1 MLVDGRSLAS
11 ETLAHVREE
20 LSRPLVVRAIVVTPS
35 PATES
40 YLATKAARAEDAG
53 MHLEVMRLP
62 DTATTEDVIQ
72 AIGTP
77 GADSL
82 IVQLPLPAH
91 IDTDAALAAIPLG
104 KDADVLSGRAYARFR
119 EGEKDALVPPV
130 AAAVA
135 LILEIHD
142 VAVDGTHAVV
152 VGQGRLVG
160 EPVTA
165 WLKQRGASVTVLT
178 RESSDRSA
186 LADAD
191 LIVTGA
197 GVAGLIRPRDI
208 KEGCVLIDAGTSES
222 DGSIVGDADP
232 ACALKASVFTPVPG
246 GVGPVAVACL
256 FRNAA
261 LLARNGESEV

>member
-1 MLVDGRSLAS
+1 M
-11 ETLAHVREE
+11 
-20 LSRPLVVRAIVVTPS
+20 
-35 PATES
+35 
-40 YLATKAARAEDAG
+40 
-53 MHLEVMRLP
+53 
-62 DTATTEDVIQ
+62 
-72 AIGTP
+72 
-77 GADSL
+77 
-82 IVQLPLPAH
+82 
-91 IDTDAALAAIPLG
+91 
-104 KDADVLSGRAYARFR
+104 
-119 EGEKDALVPPV
+119 PPV

-135 LILEIHD
+135 LILATHD
-142 VAVDGTHAVV
+142 VRVDGAYAVV

-165 WLKQRGASVTVLT
+165 WLRQRGASVTVLT

-186 LADAD
+186 LANAD

-197 GVAGLIRPRDI
+197 GVAGLIRPEDI
-208 KEGCVLIDAGTSES
+208 TQGCVLIDAGTSES

-261 LLARNGESEV
+261 FLARNGESAV